1 MWHVSCLRGGAGIDA
16 FVLSIFAWALL
27 GFGNV
32 YYALAQRALDKTIAA
47 AKKKSSLAL
56 SRSMAYHPEIQH
68 TIAEMVIELESI
80 GPHLDRIAED
90 WSKGLDYGAE
100 WPLQIFAAEY
110 RAVAEWSMQASILP
124 EVRAFFV
131 RQDTRDARLGRI
143 HPANAFLTHEVVGK
157 TALRI
162 SLDEQ
167 PRWG

>member
-1 MWHVSCLRGGAGIDA
+1 MLNSIREHARRTGVPADWVSAVRRLLDSSFRTAMWHVSCLRGGAGIDA

-80 GPHLDRIAED
+80 GPH
-90 WSKGLDYGAE
+90 
-100 WPLQIFAAEY
+100 P
-110 RAVAEWSMQASILP
+110 
-124 EVRAFFV
+124 
-131 RQDTRDARLGRI
+131 
-143 HPANAFLTHEVVGK
+143 
-157 TALRI
+157 
-162 SLDEQ
+162 
-167 PRWG
+167 